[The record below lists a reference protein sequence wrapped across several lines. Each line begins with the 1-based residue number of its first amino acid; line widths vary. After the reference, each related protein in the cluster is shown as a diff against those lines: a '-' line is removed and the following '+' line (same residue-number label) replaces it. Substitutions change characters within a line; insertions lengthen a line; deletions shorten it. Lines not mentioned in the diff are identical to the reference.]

1 MANNY
6 WCDVTLKDVADVNPD
21 AIDKKWPYDHISYID
36 ISSVGQG
43 YISIKPA
50 FISLVDAPSR
60 AKRRV
65 RLGDTVLS
73 TVRPSRRSMFYA
85 SDPSPDWIVSTGFAV
100 IRPKQDMISPR
111 YLYSCVFN
119 QTFTDYLVAHEIGAA
134 YPAVSVNDILNAPIH
149 LPPRKEQD
157 AIAGILGVLD
167 DKIELN
173 RQMCK
178 TLEDTAQAI
187 FKSWFVD
194 FDPVHAKA
202 SGKQPQGMNPEIA
215 ALFPDS
221 FEDTD
226 LGTIPKG
233 WRLGG
238 LDSLGEFLNGLAL
251 QKYPP
256 TEDEWLPA
264 IKIAQLRTND
274 TRNADKVSSS
284 ISEEYIVIDGD
295 ILFSWSGSLECVVWT
310 GGKGALNQHLFR
322 VTSKEYPK
330 WFIYFWIH
338 CHLPEF
344 RHIAAGKA
352 TTMGHIQR
360 HHLQDAKVVI
370 PPSCMFEM
378 AHRIIDPLFENMVLR
393 SLESKQLEY
402 LRDLLLPELVSG
414 SIRVSDAED
423 IIKRCS

>member
-1 MANNY
+1 MGNNY
-6 WCDVTLKDVADVNPD
+6 WRDVTLKEVADVNPD
-21 AIDKKWPYDHISYID
+21 SIDKKWPYDHISYID

-73 TVRPSRRSMFYA
+73 TVRPNRRSMFYA

-157 AIAGILGVLD
+157 AIAGILGALD

-173 RQMCK
+173 RQICK
-178 TLEDTAQAI
+178 TLEETAQAI

-202 SGKQPQGMNPEIA
+202 AGKQPQGMNPEIA
-215 ALFPDS
+215 ELFPDS
-221 FEDTD
+221 FEDSD
-226 LGTIPKG
+226 FGKIPKG
-233 WRLGG
+233 WKVSTLDDVITRIPVGKKYEQKTANSKGQVPILDQGQSGIIGYHDNEPGVIASKDKPIIVFANHTCYMRLIYYPFSAIQNVLPFVGNG
-238 LDSLGEFLNGLAL
+238 INTIWLYYATLGKQTFTEYKGHWPDLIRQHICAPNMRLDDRFSDIVTPIL
-251 QKYPP
+251 
-256 TEDEWLPA
+256 W
-264 IKIAQLRTND
+264 KIWGCFEEND
-274 TRNADKVSSS
+274 T
-284 ISEEYIVIDGD
+284 
-295 ILFSWSGSLECVVWT
+295 L
-310 GGKGALNQHLFR
+310 
-322 VTSKEYPK
+322 
-330 WFIYFWIH
+330 
-338 CHLPEF
+338 
-344 RHIAAGKA
+344 
-352 TTMGHIQR
+352 
-360 HHLQDAKVVI
+360 
-370 PPSCMFEM
+370 
-378 AHRIIDPLFENMVLR
+378 
-393 SLESKQLEY
+393 
-402 LRDLLLPELVSG
+402 G
-414 SIRVSDAED
+414 SIRDSLLPRLISGELKVKDAEK
-423 IIKRCS
+423 IASRLV